1 MNSSFF
7 IAGRVVIFCGNV
19 FKENSVGILY
29 RLKLII
35 RRIGDADLLFDSEYK
50 EAFIPIYLQDL
61 PRLLLDSYNEIEILV
76 NRYNV
81 ELDKAQKVA
90 MDGDEHTPINV
101 EFVHDGIAVEVS
113 DEEENNEDQ
122 QLQPEEFVNEMDEE
136 EDENSEMEE
145 EEEDE
150 EEDDKEFKKIDYNE
164 NNFICID

>member
-1 MNSSFF
+1 M
-7 IAGRVVIFCGNV
+7 
-19 FKENSVGILY
+19 
-29 RLKLII
+29 
-35 RRIGDADLLFDSEYK
+35 
-50 EAFIPIYLQDL
+50 

-81 ELDKAQKVA
+81 ELDKAQKAA

-136 EDENSEMEE
+136 DDDENNEMEE
-145 EEEDE
+145 EEEE
-150 EEDDKEFKKIDYNE
+150 IDDKEFKKIDYNE
-164 NNFICID
+164 NNFLCIDL